1 MYLYLYTHINK
12 KSLGKLLNNY
22 FMSKYERIE
31 WIKEV
36 KEPCKSRTHQID
48 ANIIWIT
55 TSETVHG
62 F

>member
-1 MYLYLYTHINK
+1 
-12 KSLGKLLNNY
+12 
-22 FMSKYERIE
+22 MSKYERIE

-55 TSETVHG
+55 TSETSHG